1 MTDEELLTAILAK
14 PHLCARVVAAS
25 KPKKPWALGD
35 NPKQRAAFLR
45 LSPER
50 QEYITRCDTWRKAW
64 RLWHYFG
71 ASNPGPYPVDI
82 DSPEAKAV
90 SARLAELDRM
100 QAESIARLIARW
112 GGDMEARDR
121 AIQDSP
127 RRSDFHSD
135 EAHHAAVVRFMN
147 EESAK
152 ARASRQPSLSI
163 AAE

>member
-14 PHLCARVVAAS
+14 PHLCARIVAAC

-50 QEYITRCDTWRKAW
+50 QQYITRCDTWRKAW

-100 QAESIARLIARW
+100 QAESVARLVARW

-127 RRSDFHSD
+127 KRSGFRSD

-152 ARASRQPSLSI
+152 ARAARQSSLSI